1 MNVLDYKNKLN
12 SISVQSILKDAV
24 NRHSFQ
30 IIQLNQIELDQGKNY
45 LGQIVGKYAKS
56 TELISKTENP
66 RQPKKAGQPYNFE
79 YTGAL
84 FDKMFIK
91 YDGKVIIINSNGLG
105 DNAKQLF
112 LEINKA
118 LGFTKESS
126 DMINWDI
133 LLPELQLKV
142 KQILS

>member
-24 NRHSFQ
+24 NRHRFQ

-45 LGQIVGKYAKS
+45 LGQVVGKYAKS
-56 TELISKTENP
+56 TELIAKSENP

-84 FDKMFIK
+84 FDRMFIK
-91 YDGKVIIINSNGLG
+91 YNGKVIIINSKGLG
-105 DNAKQLF
+105 DNSKQLF
-112 LEINKA
+112 LEISKA
-118 LGFTKESS
+118 LGFTKESA
-126 DMINWDI
+126 DIINYEI
-133 LLPELQLKV
+133 LLPELQTKI
-142 KQILS
+142 KKILS